1 MATERLTITLP
12 ARLAAD
18 LKKRAKARKK
28 PVSKLIAEALEAERE
43 RALRERLVEGYK
55 ANSEE
60 NRRLAEEWWP
70 ISAETWPRD

>member
-1 MATERLTITLP
+1 MPSERLTITLP

-18 LKKRAKARKK
+18 LRQRAKKRKE
-28 PVSKLIAEALEAERE
+28 PVSRLVAEALEAERE
-43 RALRERLVEGYK
+43 RALRERLIEGYK